1 MQNSE
6 ETTQAP
12 AAEGPAPNN
21 GRGGCVPGATPADRL
36 RAAYWRALHDLESI
50 RLQQWERSNLTLP
63 QLRVLFQ
70 VRRSPG
76 ITTGQ
81 LAKGMGITVSTTSGL
96 VAKLADRGLLTRGT
110 SQDDRRQIPLELS
123 EAGVYL
129 AGELAETTRP
139 FMDAVVLEL
148 GDDLERVAEAL
159 ELLGQVTARARVRA
173 AEACAG
179 EACAGGRPSVETAAA
194 CAGGDSA
201 GGGR

>member
-6 ETTQAP
+6 ETTQAL
-12 AAEGPAPNN
+12 AAEALTTEGPAPNN

-96 VAKLADRGLLTRGT
+96 VTKLADRGLLTRGT

-123 EAGVYL
+123 EAGVQL

-148 GDDLERVAEAL
+148 GDDLLPVAEAL
-159 ELLGQVTARARVRA
+159 ELLGEAAARTRAHA
-173 AEACAG
+173 AEAYPGGVSTAG
-179 EACAGGRPSVETAAA
+179 AR
-194 CAGGDSA
+194 
-201 GGGR
+201 

>member
-1 MQNSE
+1 MQNSDNTIQRNLPE
-6 ETTQAP
+6 S
-12 AAEGPAPNN
+12 GPT
-21 GRGGCVPGATPADRL
+21 GISSGTATGERL
-36 RAAYWRALHDLESI
+36 RVAYWRALHDLEAL

-81 LAKGMGITVSTTSGL
+81 LAKGMRITMSTTSGL
-96 VAKLADRGLLTRGT
+96 VTKLADRGLLTRCI

-123 EAGVYL
+123 EAGVQL

-139 FMDAVVLEL
+139 FLDSVVAEL

-159 ELLGQVTARARVRA
+159 ELLGQVTARVRA
-173 AEACAG
+173 RESVASEGRAL
-179 EACAGGRPSVETAAA
+179 EGGAR
-194 CAGGDSA
+194 
-201 GGGR
+201 